1 LINGND
7 HLRVVAETECGD
19 KAIEA
24 IKKGPA
30 NLVLLDLSL
39 PRYTGFEVV
48 RKIREFTI
56 SSLSLSRNQTRD

>member
-1 LINGND
+1 
-7 HLRVVAETECGD
+7 VVAETECGD